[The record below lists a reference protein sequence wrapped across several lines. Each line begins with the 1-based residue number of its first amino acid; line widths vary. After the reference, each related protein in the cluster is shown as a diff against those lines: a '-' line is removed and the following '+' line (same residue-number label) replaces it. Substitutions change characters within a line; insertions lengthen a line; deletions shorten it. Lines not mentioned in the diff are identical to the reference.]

1 MEEKIKDTKGLIS
14 ISPLLVFLAIYTSS
28 SIICGDFYAAS
39 IIVSFLIACLY
50 AILIFKGKS
59 TEERFAVL
67 ARGAAKEDIMTM
79 VLIFILAGAFA
90 ATAKQ
95 MGAIDATVNLT
106 LSLVPMKMML
116 CGMFIA
122 ACFVSLSIGTSVGTI
137 AALTPIACG
146 IANETGLSL
155 PLMVAVIIG
164 GSYFGDN
171 LSFISDTTIM
181 ATKTQGCK
189 LKDKFRYNLK
199 IALPAAIITL
209 VLYLIAGTAAT
220 ATPVEREINYLLI
233 IPYIYILVSAICG
246 LNVMMLLSTGTI
258 LAGTIGILNEK
269 LTLAEWSSAM
279 NNGIMGMSELIIV
292 TLLAGGMIEVMKETG
307 GIEYLKTKLTRKISS
322 RTGAEISIAGL
333 VVLTDFCTAN
343 NTIAILTTGPL
354 AKEISTL
361 YKIDPR
367 RTASI
372 LDTFS
377 CFAQSVIP
385 YGAQMLIAAGLASI
399 NPIEVRPYLYYPF
412 VLGIV
417 AFLYIIFRHEK

>member
-122 ACFVSLSIGTSVGTI
+122 ACFVSLRIGTSVGTI

-399 NPIEVRPYLYYPF
+399 NPIEVIPYLYYPF

>member
-106 LSLVPMKMML
+106 LSLVPMKMMV

-220 ATPVEREINYLLI
+220 ATSFEREINYLLI

-322 RTGAEISIAGL
+322 RTRAEISIAGL

-399 NPIEVRPYLYYPF
+399 NPIEVIPYLYYPF

>member
-59 TEERFAVL
+59 IEERFAVL

-307 GIEYLKTKLTRKISS
+307 GIEYLKTKLTRRISS

-399 NPIEVRPYLYYPF
+399 NPIEVIPYLYYPF

>member
-1 MEEKIKDTKGLIS
+1 MEGRIKGTKGLLS
-14 ISPLLVFLAIYTSS
+14 VSPLLVFLTIYTTS

-39 IIVSFLIACLY
+39 IIVSFLAACLY
-50 AILIFKGKS
+50 ATTIIKGKS
-59 TEERFAVL
+59 IEARFEVL
-67 ARGAAKEDIMTM
+67 AKGAAKKDIMTM

-95 MGAIDATVNLT
+95 MGAIEATVNLT
-106 LSLVPMKMML
+106 LSFMPMKMML
-116 CGMFIA
+116 CGLFIA
-122 ACFVSLSIGTSVGTI
+122 SCFVSLSIGTSVGTI

-146 IANETGLSL
+146 IANETGQSI
-155 PLMVAVIIG
+155 PLLVAVIVG

-209 VLYLIAGTAAT
+209 VFYLIAGKEMTGT
-220 ATPVEREINYLLI
+220 TFDKEINYLLI
-233 IPYIYILVSAICG
+233 IPYIYILVSAVCG
-246 LNVMMLLSTGTI
+246 MNVMLLLSSGTV

-269 LTLAEWSSAM
+269 LTLAEWSGAM

-292 TLLAGGMIEVMKETG
+292 TLLAGGMIEVIKETG
-307 GIEYLKTKLTRKISS
+307 GIEYLKAKLTGKITSK
-322 RTGAEISIAGL
+322 TGAELSIAGL
-333 VVLTDFCTAN
+333 VALTDFCTAN

-354 AKEISTL
+354 AKEISTT

-377 CFAQSVIP
+377 CFAQSIIP
-385 YGAQMLIAAGLASI
+385 YGAQMLIASGLASI
-399 NPIEVRPYLYYPF
+399 NPLEITPYLYYPF

-417 AFLYIIFRHEK
+417 AFLYIIFKHEK

>member
-307 GIEYLKTKLTRKISS
+307 GIEYLKTKLTLKISS

-399 NPIEVRPYLYYPF
+399 NPIEVIPYLYYPF

>member
-116 CGMFIA
+116 CGMFVA

-220 ATPVEREINYLLI
+220 ATPVEREINHLLI

-361 YKIDPR
+361 YKIDSR

-399 NPIEVRPYLYYPF
+399 NPIEVIPYLYYPF

>member
-90 ATAKQ
+90 ATAKK

-199 IALPAAIITL
+199 IALPAAIITI

-399 NPIEVRPYLYYPF
+399 NPIEVIPYLYYPF

>member
-343 NTIAILTTGPL
+343 NTIAILTTGQL

-399 NPIEVRPYLYYPF
+399 NPIEVIPYLYYPF

>member
-122 ACFVSLSIGTSVGTI
+122 ACFVSLSIGTSVGTS

-399 NPIEVRPYLYYPF
+399 NPIEVIPYLYYPF

>member
-399 NPIEVRPYLYYPF
+399 NPIEAIPYLYYPF

>member
-258 LAGTIGILNEK
+258 LAGTIGILNGK

-343 NTIAILTTGPL
+343 NTIAILTTGQL

-399 NPIEVRPYLYYPF
+399 NPIEVIPYLYYPF

>member
-1 MEEKIKDTKGLIS
+1 MERNIKGPQGLIS
-14 ISPLLVFLAIYTSS
+14 ISPMLIFLAVYTSS
-28 SIICGDFYAAS
+28 SIIAGDFYAAS

-50 AILIFKGKS
+50 SLFIMKGKNI
-59 TEERFAVL
+59 EARFAVL
-67 ARGAAKEDIMTM
+67 AKGAAKEDIMTM

-90 ATAKQ
+90 STAKQ
-95 MGAIDATVNLT
+95 MGAIEATVDLT
-106 LSLVPMKMML
+106 LSIMPMKMML

-122 ACFVSLSIGTSVGTI
+122 SCFVSLSIGTSVGTI

-146 IANETGLSL
+146 IAEKTGQNM
-155 PLMVAVIIG
+155 PLLIAVIVG
-164 GSYFGDN
+164 GAYFGDN

-209 VLYLIAGTAAT
+209 ILYLIAGTE
-220 ATPVEREINYLLI
+220 VSGEEINREVNHLLI
-233 IPYIYILVSAICG
+233 IPYIYIMIAAICG
-246 LNVMMLLSTGTI
+246 LNVMLLLSTGTI
-258 LAGTIGILNEK
+258 LTGIIGIALNK
-269 LTLAEWSSAM
+269 ITITEWSSAM
-279 NNGIMGMSELIIV
+279 NNGIMGMGELIIV
-292 TLLAGGMIEVMKETG
+292 TLLAGGMIEVMRETG
-307 GIEYLKTKLTRKISS
+307 GMEFLKKTLTNRISS
-322 RTGAEISIAGL
+322 KTGAEISIAGL

-377 CFAQSVIP
+377 CFAQSIIP
-385 YGAQMLIAAGLASI
+385 YGAQLLIAGGLASI
-399 NPIEVRPYLYYPF
+399 NPLEIIPYLYYPYI
-412 VLGIV
+412 LGIV
-417 AFLYIIFRHEK
+417 AFTYIIFKHEK

>member
-1 MEEKIKDTKGLIS
+1 MEEKIKRTQGLIS
-14 ISPLLVFLAIYTSS
+14 ISPMLVFLAVYTSS
-28 SIICGDFYAAS
+28 SIIAGDFYAAS

-50 AILIFKGKS
+50 SVFIVKKRSIESCFGILAK
-59 TEERFAVL
+59 
-67 ARGAAKEDIMTM
+67 GAAKEDIMTM

-95 MGAIDATVNLT
+95 MGAIEATVDLT
-106 LSLVPMKMML
+106 LSFMPIKMML
-116 CGMFIA
+116 CGLFIA

-146 IANETGLSL
+146 IAEKTGQNM
-155 PLMVAVIIG
+155 PLLVAVIVG
-164 GSYFGDN
+164 GAYFGDN

-199 IALPAAIITL
+199 IALPAAVITL
-209 VLYLIAGTAAT
+209 GLYLIAGTE
-220 ATPVEREINYLLI
+220 VVGEEINRDINYLLI
-233 IPYIYILVSAICG
+233 IPYIYILVAAICG
-246 LNVMMLLSTGTI
+246 LNVMLLLSSGTV
-258 LAGTIGILNEK
+258 LAGAMGLLTNK
-269 LTLAEWSSAM
+269 LSLTEWSSAM
-279 NNGIMGMSELIIV
+279 NNGIMGMGELIIV
-292 TLLAGGMIEVMKETG
+292 TLLAGGMIEVMRVNG
-307 GIEYLKTKLTRKISS
+307 GFDYLKTTLTS
-322 RTGAEISIAGL
+322 RIKSKTGAEISIAGL
-333 VVLTDFCTAN
+333 VILTDFCTAN

-354 AKEISTL
+354 AKEISSH

-385 YGAQMLIAAGLASI
+385 YGAQLLIASGLAHI
-399 NPIEVRPYLYYPF
+399 NPLEIIPYLYYPF
-412 VLGIV
+412 ILGV
-417 AFLYIIFRHEK
+417 FALLYIILKHEK

>member
-59 TEERFAVL
+59 IEERFAVL

-106 LSLVPMKMML
+106 LSLMPMKMML

-220 ATPVEREINYLLI
+220 ATLVEREINYLLI

-385 YGAQMLIAAGLASI
+385 YGAQMLIAASLASI
-399 NPIEVRPYLYYPF
+399 NPIEVIPYLYYPF

>member
-1 MEEKIKDTKGLIS
+1 MEEKIKDTKGIIS
-14 ISPLLVFLAIYTSS
+14 ISPLLVFLAIYTTS

-39 IIVSFLIACLY
+39 IIVSFLAACLY
-50 AILIFKGKS
+50 AITIFKGKS
-59 TEERFAVL
+59 IEDRFAVL

-79 VLIFILAGAFA
+79 ILIFILAGAFA

-95 MGAIDATVNLT
+95 MGAIEATVNLT
-106 LSLVPMKMML
+106 LSIVPMKMML

-122 ACFVSLSIGTSVGTI
+122 SCFVSLSIGTSVGTI

-146 IANETGLSL
+146 IASETGMSL

-181 ATKTQGCK
+181 ATKTQGCR

-209 VLYLIAGTAAT
+209 ALYLIAGTEVSAT
-220 ATPVEREINYLLI
+220 STDREINHLLI
-233 IPYIYILVSAICG
+233 IPYIYILVSAIYG

-258 LAGTIGILNEK
+258 LAGVIGILNEK
-269 LTLAEWSSAM
+269 LTLTEWSSAM
-279 NNGIMGMSELIIV
+279 NTGIMGMSELIIV

-307 GIEYLKTKLTRKISS
+307 GIEYLKSKLTRRIST
-322 RTGAEISIAGL
+322 RTGAEMSIAGL

-354 AKEISTL
+354 AREISVI
-361 YKIDPR
+361 YNIDPR

-377 CFAQSVIP
+377 CFAQSIIP
-385 YGAQMLIAAGLASI
+385 YGAQMLIAAGLASVSPLEI
-399 NPIEVRPYLYYPF
+399 IPYLYYPF
-412 VLGIV
+412 ILGIV

>member
-106 LSLVPMKMML
+106 LSLVPMRMML

-220 ATPVEREINYLLI
+220 ATPVEREINHLLI

-399 NPIEVRPYLYYPF
+399 NPIEVIPYLYYPF

>member
-1 MEEKIKDTKGLIS
+1 M
-14 ISPLLVFLAIYTSS
+14 
-28 SIICGDFYAAS
+28 
-39 IIVSFLIACLY
+39 
-50 AILIFKGKS
+50 
-59 TEERFAVL
+59 
-67 ARGAAKEDIMTM
+67 
-79 VLIFILAGAFA
+79 
-90 ATAKQ
+90 
-95 MGAIDATVNLT
+95 
-106 LSLVPMKMML
+106 
-116 CGMFIA
+116 
-122 ACFVSLSIGTSVGTI
+122 
-137 AALTPIACG
+137 
-146 IANETGLSL
+146 
-155 PLMVAVIIG
+155 
-164 GSYFGDN
+164 
-171 LSFISDTTIM
+171 
-181 ATKTQGCK
+181 
-189 LKDKFRYNLK
+189 
-199 IALPAAIITL
+199 
-209 VLYLIAGTAAT
+209 
-220 ATPVEREINYLLI
+220 
-233 IPYIYILVSAICG
+233 SAICG

-399 NPIEVRPYLYYPF
+399 NPIEVIPYLYYPF